1 MKNYLSYRDLKY
13 VSTSHIIRLTNGAI
27 FPNPNNNLD
36 IASTVCIN
44 DRFTKDEIFIKFF
57 KNKRKFKGSLT
68 FIIAREEVY
77 ENGKI
82 KTDFL
87 DEFFFNNQLTYADLN
102 NFCSFYNVLE
112 EFVIYICKKLLKLN
126 DNDLYKLYA
135 SNELIDL
142 LHCDK
147 FKELFTRGRR
157 EDHNSP
163 CAFIRMRPCPLNKRP
178 EHILNNK
185 IKEFASIKSKVDQ
198 LLGYNEEEILNELL
212 NSKKFMEKYPLW
224 PEQLADRELYVEDGL
239 QYLINKLKQIRKPKI
254 IAKANE
260 LIKLSNEELIKL
272 ENELNHLMQEQI
284 CLDICDDA
292 SIIPNNVKLLQELI
306 TNI

>member
-13 VSTSHIIRLTNGAI
+13 VCTTHIIRLADGSV
-27 FPNPNNNLD
+27 FPNPSNRFD
-36 IASTVCIN
+36 IKSTVCIN
-44 DRFTKDEIFIKFF
+44 DKITQDEILKYFE
-57 KNKRKFKGSLT
+57 NKLKRHGSIEL
-68 FIIAREEVY
+68 IISMEKEY

-87 DEFFFNNQLTYADLN
+87 DECFFDKQITYADLN
-102 NFCSFYNVLE
+102 KFCSCHSILE
-112 EFVIYICKKLLKLN
+112 EFVIYICEKLLKLN
-126 DNDLYKLYA
+126 DKDLYKLYA

-212 NSKKFMEKYPLW
+212 NSKEFMEKYPLW

-254 IAKANE
+254 ITKANE